1 MSTKEFIEKY
11 SDKVIRE
18 VTQLDMVKHDLT
30 KMEGFISY
38 LNPDWTNRYFLVAAE
53 PGSPLVNYLTNLLGP

>member
-18 VTQLDMVKHDLT
+18 VTQLDMVQHDLT

-38 LNPDWTNRYFLVAAE
+38 LNPDWTTRYSLVAAE
-53 PGSPLVNYLTNLLGP
+53 PGSPLAKYLGP

>member
-18 VTQLDMVKHDLT
+18 VSKLDMVKHDLT
-30 KMEGFISY
+30 KMEGFI
-38 LNPDWTNRYFLVAAE
+38 
-53 PGSPLVNYLTNLLGP
+53 

>member
-11 SDKVIRE
+11 SDKVIGE
-18 VTQLDMVKHDLT
+18 VTQLGMVEHDLT

-38 LNPDWTNRYFLVAAE
+38 LHPDWTSRYFLVAAE
-53 PGSPLVNYLTNLLGP
+53 PGSPLAKYLTYRSKL